1 MNSSAASSRSVLV
14 TRARKHFVAIA
25 ATSVVLTGGVAA
37 HAATSGATA
46 QASPTGAGSQGASKA
61 GDSSSGSGL
70 TAPTTSSSSDGSSNA
85 S

>member
-14 TRARKHFVAIA
+14 ARARKHFVAIA

-37 HAATSGATA
+37 YAATSGAAA
-46 QASPTGAGSQGASKA
+46 QASPTGTGSQGSSKA
-61 GDSSSGSGL
+61 GDSSGSGL
-70 TAPTTSSSSDGSSNA
+70 TAPATNSSSDGSSNA